1 MDAEV
6 MRDMKNIEKGA
17 LITFDTSSL
26 KDSHYFA
33 GMDDSESYSLEAQSN
48 FDLKESADSEGVDRQ
63 KVKKFHKSRCKAWIT
78 SVERI
83 EDRDYYCVIFVE
95 ADDNGDI
102 YTQTRGLVETEL
114 KVIKQVEMEDKKVE
128 ENSVVNDDG
137 QDNKQEEEIR
147 HIKDSRAMLNEKK
160 NSKSIKT
167 LQKLFIAIALIC
179 IGSEIFLRVR
189 RSQSTDSQNSYV
201 SKFLSLFNRNVI
213 MTDIGYYLRKYE
225 RIIKY
230 ANVTLV
236 KTSI

>member
-1 MDAEV
+1 MEPEII
-6 MRDMKNIEKGA
+6 RDMKNTEKGA
-17 LITFDTSSL
+17 MVTFDTSSL
-26 KDSHYFA
+26 KDSHYFV
-33 GMDDSESYSLEAQSN
+33 GMDDSESYSLDDQSN
-48 FDLKESADSEGVDRQ
+48 FDLKESCDSQGADYY
-63 KVKKFHKSRCKAWIT
+63 KIKKFHKSRCKAWIT
-78 SVERI
+78 SIERI
-83 EDRDYYCVIFVE
+83 DDKEYLCVIFVE
-95 ADDNGDI
+95 ADANDELNP
-102 YTQTRGLVETEL
+102 QRGITETEL
-114 KVIKQVEMEDKKVE
+114 KEIKQVEIDDKRAE
-128 ENSVVNDDG
+128 ENSVVGEDG

-189 RSQSTDSQNSYV
+189 RSQASDTQNSLV

-230 ANVTLV
+230 SRLT
-236 KTSI
+236 